1 MDVRRP
7 LILCAEVS
15 KERLQALRAAV
26 QHRGIELAEA
36 GSAVEV
42 VSMSG
47 ELQPTA
53 VILHVSLA
61 VVDGWSIPECVQL
74 IRSDVPLLL
83 LVDHPGQEGA
93 ISKVRDVRQASDLQ
107 GITNWITKVSGR

>member
-1 MDVRRP
+1 MEVRRP

-26 QHRGIELAEA
+26 KHRGIELAEA
-36 GSAVEV
+36 SSAVEV